1 MAIAILDGPTPRSR
15 ACDPTTSVDAGR
27 LADLSRSQSVVLA
40 AMRARGTGATQ
51 AEIEGMLPGL
61 SPSRARSAV
70 SELAERGLVVA
81 TGETRTTK
89 YGRQARVF
97 EAVAL

>member
-1 MAIAILDGPTPRSR
+1 MAIAVLDGVAPRSR
-15 ACDPTTSVDAGR
+15 ANDPVTSVDAGR
-27 LADLSRSQSVVLA
+27 AADLSRSQSVVLA
-40 AMRARGTGATQ
+40 AMRARGAGCTQ

-97 EAVAL
+97 EAVTQ